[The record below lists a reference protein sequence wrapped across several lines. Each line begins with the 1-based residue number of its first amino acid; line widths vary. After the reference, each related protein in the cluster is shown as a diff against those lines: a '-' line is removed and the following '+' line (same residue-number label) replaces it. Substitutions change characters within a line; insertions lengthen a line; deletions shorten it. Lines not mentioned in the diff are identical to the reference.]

1 MSTAVVSKATAKDI
15 GRDAA
20 RALNETA
27 LLREALI
34 REVRALGALY
44 VIGRRRPITELTP
57 EQQEKVREAYR
68 DTLWA
73 SDYCVDMMGVCTSK
87 ALAEQFCKERGPNWF
102 YTKLPIDSVLGEE
115 PVFGDWAH
123 QFPGSDATT
132 LYENMQSATTAVLV
146 SDWRMINEELERLR
160 AQVRAGRAAL
170 DP

>member
-1 MSTAVVSKATAKDI
+1 MSAPATVKDGRNMIAAV
-15 GRDAA
+15 
-20 RALNETA
+20 NEVTV
-27 LLREALI
+27 LREALV

-44 VIGRRRPITELTP
+44 VVGRRKPITELSP
-57 EQQEKVREAYR
+57 EKQEKVREAYR

-87 ALAEQFCKERGPNWF
+87 SLAEQFCKDRGPNWF
-102 YTKLPIDSVLGEE
+102 YTRLPIDSVLGDE

-132 LYENMQSATTAVLV
+132 LYENMESATTAVLV
-146 SDWRMINEELERLR
+146 SDWRMLNEELDRLR
-160 AQVRAGRAAL
+160 RQVKSGKCAL